1 MQRWLLPLLGLIVV
15 GCIVAPF
22 GGRPF
27 PRVFPEEVAA
37 AASAAAEARCVD
49 INAAPPEELMR
60 IIHLDAVRAAEA
72 VELRERRPFAD
83 VRDLMRLRGIGPSRL
98 IDIEA
103 QGLACV
109 GSEAPAGSRPEIAGQ
124 ARIIDGDT
132 IDIADER
139 IRLIGIDAPEDGQV
153 CLDGAR
159 EWPCGEAAAEA
170 LQALTE
176 GAPIRCE
183 VYGRD
188 RSQRALAVCYADD
201 VNLNSTM
208 VRSGAAL
215 AWYPD
220 RGAVPG
226 PSYAAEQTEAES
238 VGTGMWR
245 GEFTPPWE
253 WRRQ

>member
-1 MQRWLLPLLGLIVV
+1 MRRWLIALLGIIVV
-15 GCIVAPF
+15 GFTALAAP
-22 GGRPF
+22 
-27 PRVFPEEVAA
+27 
-37 AASAAAEARCVD
+37 ASAAAETPCVD

-60 IIHLDAVRAAEA
+60 IVPIDEVRTAEA
-72 VELRERRPFAD
+72 VELRARRPFAD
-83 VRDLMRLRGIGPSRL
+83 VRDLTRIRGIGPSRI

-109 GSEAPAGSRPEIAGQ
+109 GSEVPAGRRPEIAGQ

-132 IDIADER
+132 LDIADER

-159 EWPCGEAAAEA
+159 EWPCGDDATAALE
-170 LQALTE
+170 ALTE

-188 RSQRALAVCYADD
+188 HFQRALAVCYADD
-201 VNLNSTM
+201 VGLNSAM
-208 VRSGAAL
+208 VRRGAAL
-215 AWYPD
+215 AWYPE
-220 RGAVPG
+220 GTAVPG
-226 PSYAAEQTEAES
+226 PSYDAEQSEAES
-238 VGTGMWR
+238 ARAGMWR
-245 GEFTPPWE
+245 GEFTPPSE